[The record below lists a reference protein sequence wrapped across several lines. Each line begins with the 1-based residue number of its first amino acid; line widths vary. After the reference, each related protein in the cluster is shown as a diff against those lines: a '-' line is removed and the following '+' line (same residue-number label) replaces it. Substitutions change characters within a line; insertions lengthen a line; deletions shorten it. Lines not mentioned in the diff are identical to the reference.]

1 LEIRVMSW
9 NMAGA
14 KLFEHLDPPPGA
26 AADSYTAAFRDV
38 WDGDIGP
45 WLAAPHGAAPDIIL
59 LQECIGFEDL
69 SPEPTGRWQHGKSIL
84 ESIFP
89 GYECFFFPSVTSH
102 KNPHPGK
109 WKRYESGGVVEA
121 CIPDYVDAQQGYG
134 ICIREGLGSRTLW
147 IPYRDPH
154 NVPADADLS
163 GKDCHACFE
172 SIGFTP
178 GLYLGSRDTEPRVVL
193 MGRTRLESGGETR
206 YLNYLNVHLN
216 TLLGERE
223 GSIRLNR
230 MASSSRLRQID
241 LILDNVVSA
250 YQEAKQYKMPVTVTG
265 GKEDIW
271 IIGGDFNATYDAEE
285 IEHIRRTG
293 FVDTVPDKRIH
304 DADPDS
310 PYHNQ
315 PGTKWSIH
323 SSNIPAV
330 VLDHIFCGLEHSTF
344 PAGGID
350 VSGSRRPYRP
360 HFDRAEFASDHAVLY
375 AEIRLQD

>member
-1 LEIRVMSW
+1 MSW

-14 KLFEHLDPPPGA
+14 KVLEHLDPLPGSATGSYIA
-26 AADSYTAAFRDV
+26 ALRSV
-38 WDGDIGP
+38 WDEGISPWMSDSRGDG
-45 WLAAPHGAAPDIIL
+45 PDIIL

-69 SPEPTGRWQHGKSIL
+69 SPEPTGRWQSGKAIL
-84 ESIFP
+84 ERIYP
-89 GYECFFFPSVTSH
+89 GYRCFFFPSVSSH

-109 WKRYESGGVVEA
+109 WKRYEKGRELDA

-134 ICIREGLGSRTLW
+134 ICIREGLDSRTIW
-147 IPYRDPH
+147 IPSRDPH
-154 NVPADADLS
+154 NVSPDADLP
-163 GKDCHACFE
+163 GTDCHSCFE

-178 GLYLGSRDTEPRVVL
+178 GLYLGSRDTEPRAVL
-193 MGRTRLESGGETR
+193 MGRTRLESEGETR
-206 YLNYLNVHLN
+206 YLNFLNVHLN
-216 TLLGERE
+216 TLTGERE

-250 YQEAKQYKMPVTVTG
+250 YQEARQYKMPVSVTG

-285 IEHIRRTG
+285 IEHIRHMG
-293 FVDTVPDKRIH
+293 FVDAIPDKRMY
-304 DADPDS
+304 DDYPDS

-315 PGTKWSIH
+315 AGTKWSIQ
-323 SSNIPAV
+323 SAATPAV

-350 VSGSRRPYRP
+350 VSSSRRPYRP
-360 HFDRAEFASDHAVLY
+360 QFDRTEFASDHAVLY
-375 AEIRLQD
+375 AKIRLRA

>member
-1 LEIRVMSW
+1 MSW
-9 NMAGA
+9 NIAGA
-14 KLFEHLDPPPGA
+14 KLFEHLDPSPGPA
-26 AADSYTAAFRDV
+26 AGSYITAFRDA
-38 WDGDIGP
+38 WDGGIGP
-45 WLAAPHGAAPDIIL
+45 WLSNPHDDGPDIIL

-69 SPEPTGRWQHGKSIL
+69 SPAPTGRWQSGKTIL
-84 ESIFP
+84 EKIFP

-109 WKRYESGGVVEA
+109 WKRYEDGSEGDA
-121 CIPDYVDAQQGYG
+121 CIPDCVDAQQGYG
-134 ICIREGLGSRTLW
+134 ICIKAGLGSRTLW
-147 IPYRDPH
+147 IPHQDPC
-154 NVPADADLS
+154 NVSADADLPDP
-163 GKDCHACFE
+163 DCSSCFE

-216 TLLGERE
+216 TLTGERE

-250 YQEAKQYKMPVTVTG
+250 YQEASQYKMPASVTG
-265 GKEDIW
+265 GKEDVW
-271 IIGGDFNATYDAEE
+271 IIGGDFNASYDAEE
-285 IEHIRRTG
+285 IEHIRRAG
-293 FVDTVPDKRIH
+293 FVDAVPDKRID
-304 DADPDS
+304 DADLDS

-315 PGTKWSIH
+315 VGTKWSLH
-323 SSNIPAV
+323 SADTPAV
-330 VLDHIFCGLEHSTF
+330 VLDHIFCGLEYSTF

-350 VSGSRRPYRP
+350 ISGSRRPYRP
-360 HFDRAEFASDHAVLY
+360 RFDRTEFAPDHAVLY
-375 AEIRLQD
+375 ARIRLRA

>member
-1 LEIRVMSW
+1 MSW

-14 KLFEHLDPPPGA
+14 KMLENLDPPPGPA
-26 AADSYTAAFRDV
+26 AGGYITAFRDV
-38 WDGDIGP
+38 WDGGIGP
-45 WLAAPHGAAPDIIL
+45 WLATPQGNGPDIIL

-69 SPEPTGRWQHGKSIL
+69 SPAPSGRWQSGKMIL
-84 ESIFP
+84 GEIFP

-109 WKRYESGGVVEA
+109 WKRYESGGEVDA
-121 CIPDYVDAQQGYG
+121 CIPAYVDAQQGYG
-134 ICIREGLGSRTLW
+134 ICIREGQGSRKLW

-154 NVPADADLS
+154 NVSPDADLP
-163 GKDCHACFE
+163 GTDCYSCFE
-172 SIGFTP
+172 SIGFTS
-178 GLYLGSRDTEPRVVL
+178 GLYLGSRDTEPRAVL
-193 MGRTRLESGGETR
+193 MGRTRLESEGETR

-216 TLLGERE
+216 TLTGERE

-230 MASSSRLRQID
+230 MASASRLRQID

-250 YQEAKQYKMPVTVTG
+250 YQEARQYKMPVTVTG
-265 GKEDIW
+265 GREDIW
-271 IIGGDFNATYDAEE
+271 IIGGDFNATYAAEE
-285 IEHIRRTG
+285 IEHIRHMG
-293 FVDTVPDKRIH
+293 FVDAVPDKRIY

-315 PGTKWSIH
+315 AGTKWSIR
-323 SSNIPAV
+323 STDIPAV
-330 VLDHIFCGLEHSTF
+330 VLDHIFCGLEYSTF

-360 HFDRAEFASDHAVLY
+360 HFDKLAFASDHAVLY
-375 AEIRLQD
+375 AEIRLQS

>member
-1 LEIRVMSW
+1 MSW

-14 KLFEHLDPPPGA
+14 KLLEHLDPPPGPA
-26 AADSYTAAFRDV
+26 AGSYLTAFRGV
-38 WDGDIGP
+38 WDDGIGP
-45 WLAAPHGAAPDIIL
+45 WLGTPRGEGPDIML

-69 SPEPTGRWQHGKSIL
+69 SPEPTGRWQSGKTLL
-84 ESIFP
+84 ERIFQ

-109 WKRYESGGVVEA
+109 WKRYESGGEVDA
-121 CIPDYVDAQQGYG
+121 CIPGYVDAQQGYG
-134 ICIREGLGSRTLW
+134 ICIREGLGSRKLW
-147 IPYRDPH
+147 IPYRDPR
-154 NVPADADLS
+154 NASPDADLP
-163 GKDCHACFE
+163 GPDCHSCFE

-178 GLYLGSRDTEPRVVL
+178 GLYLGSRDTEPRAAL
-193 MGRTRLESGGETR
+193 MGRTRLESEGETR

-216 TLLGERE
+216 TLIGERE

-250 YQEAKQYKMPVTVTG
+250 YQEAKEYKMPDTVTG
-265 GKEDIW
+265 GKADIW

-285 IEHIRRTG
+285 IEHIRHMG
-293 FVDTVPDKRIH
+293 FVDAIPEKQIH

-310 PYHNQ
+310 PYHDQ
-315 PGTKWSIH
+315 AGTKWSIH
-323 SSNIPAV
+323 NANTPAV
-330 VLDHIFCGLEHSTF
+330 VLDHIFCGLEHSSF
-344 PAGGID
+344 PAGGVD

-360 HFDRAEFASDHAVLY
+360 HFDRTEFASDHAVLY
-375 AEIRLQD
+375 AEIRLQA

>member
-1 LEIRVMSW
+1 MEIRVMSW

-14 KLFEHLDPPPGA
+14 KLLEHLDPPPGPA
-26 AADSYTAAFRDV
+26 AGSYITAFRDA
-38 WDGDIGP
+38 WGGGIAP
-45 WLAAPHGAAPDIIL
+45 WLATAQGEGPDIML

-69 SPEPTGRWQHGKSIL
+69 SPAPTGRWQPGQSIL
-84 ESIFP
+84 ASIFP

-109 WKRYESGGVVEA
+109 WKRYESGGEVDA
-121 CIPDYVDAQQGYG
+121 CIPDHVDAQQGYG
-134 ICIREGLGSRTLW
+134 ICIREGLGSRTIW
-147 IPYRDPH
+147 IPYRDPS
-154 NVPADADLS
+154 NVSPDADLP
-163 GKDCHACFE
+163 GTDCHACFE
-172 SIGFTP
+172 AIGFTP
-178 GLYLGSRDTEPRVVL
+178 GLYLGSRDTEPRAVL

-216 TLLGERE
+216 TLIGERE

-250 YQEAKQYKMPVTVTG
+250 YQEAKQYKMPAAVTG
-265 GKEDIW
+265 GKADIW
-271 IIGGDFNATYDAEE
+271 IIGGDFNATYDADE
-285 IEHIRRTG
+285 IEHIRHMG
-293 FVDTVPDKRIH
+293 FVDTVPDKHIY

-315 PGTKWSIH
+315 AGTKWSLH
-323 SSNIPAV
+323 STSIPAV
-330 VLDHIFCGLEHSTF
+330 VLDHIFCGLENSTF

-360 HFDRAEFASDHAVLY
+360 HFDRAEFAPDHAVLS
-375 AEIRLQD
+375 ARIRLPA